1 MTNTIYLYNELSG
14 EYMGEYIPQE
24 SPLNPGVYIYP
35 HTYTAVPVPATVS
48 DRVAIFSGDKWSTK
62 PDYRGQQMYSQ
73 ATWESQ
79 TIINIGPVPVGF
91 SLEIDPFFA
100 AKRDKIVEINKA
112 YQDAVSSMPNAPYN
126 TEATTWP
133 KQEAEARA
141 YLLSTTSST
150 PLLSILSEA
159 RGITVYALASKVVS
173 LSDTYVLEIG
183 ALLGRY
189 QAKRDALWVATT
201 LLDLQNIVW

>member
-1 MTNTIYLYNELSG
+1 MNIIYLYDESSG
-14 EYMGEYIPQE
+14 EYTGKYLPQE
-24 SPLNPGVYIYP
+24 DPLNPGVYLYP
-35 HTYTAVPVPATVS
+35 HIYTSVPVPVMSTGQ
-48 DRVAIFSGDKWSTK
+48 VAIFSGGKWSIQ

-79 TIINIGPVPVGF
+79 IITSIGPVPTGF
-91 SLEIDPFFA
+91 YLEIDPFFS
-100 AKRDKIVEINKA
+100 AKHNKIAEIDKA
-112 YQDAVSSMPNAPYN
+112 YQDAVAYVANAHDRM
-126 TEATTWP
+126 EMVTWP